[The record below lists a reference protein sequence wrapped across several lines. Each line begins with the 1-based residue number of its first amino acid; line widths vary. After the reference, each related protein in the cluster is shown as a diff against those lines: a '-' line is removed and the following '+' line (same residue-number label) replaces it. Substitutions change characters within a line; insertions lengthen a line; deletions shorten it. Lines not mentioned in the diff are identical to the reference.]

1 MAGDGGLTRAVRR
14 LVDRVAHWTPA
25 RWRAQS
31 GSGRSPAD
39 SVYELVQEVADLAAD
54 AEGQPRRPVPRLAND
69 LSLPDQLRVVT
80 NDLIAAGPQPAVLA
94 GAAERVAGVS
104 RALGS

>member
-14 LVDRVAHWTPA
+14 LADRVAHWTPA
-25 RWRAQS
+25 RWNAQT
-31 GSGRSPAD
+31 GPGRSRAE
-39 SVYELVQEVADLAAD
+39 SVYELVQEMADLAAD
-54 AEGQPRRPVPRLAND
+54 AEGQPRRQVPRLAND

-80 NDLIAAGPQPAVLA
+80 NDLIAAAPDPAVLA
-94 GAAERVAGVS
+94 GATERVAGVS